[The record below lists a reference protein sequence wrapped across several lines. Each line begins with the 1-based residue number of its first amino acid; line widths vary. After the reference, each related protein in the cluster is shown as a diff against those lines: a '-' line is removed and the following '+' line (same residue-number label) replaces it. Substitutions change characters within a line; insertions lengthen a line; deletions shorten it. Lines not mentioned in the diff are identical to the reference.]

1 MRILRRL
8 GSETVQL
15 LWNRSEQ
22 RLRTP
27 VRLILAVAILYLLN
41 LLSISVWRWLGLE
54 AGAYGLG
61 HYLRMFFAVTL
72 AVLLARILLDRQ
84 RPAWFGRRGL
94 LDIGVGTLI
103 GGLAMTLLFLLA
115 LAAGWV
121 QIQTTFKSRA
131 FSLET
136 AYRLLVPLLIFI
148 CVGFYEELLMRGYLL
163 PNLAQGLNWSWLGSR
178 RALAMAWLLTSVG
191 FGLAHAWNPNA
202 SVLSTVLIA
211 AAGLMLGLGPILTG
225 KLGLAVGLHI
235 AWNWFQG
242 TVFGFAVSGA
252 QFGPESIVTIRLT
265 GPALWTGGAF
275 GPEAGLLGAV
285 AILAAVG
292 MILAWVRWRHG
303 RLAWH
308 LELASKQ

>member
-1 MRILRRL
+1 MRVLRRL
-8 GSETVQL
+8 WQGVAHL
-15 LWNRSEQ
+15 CWNRGER
-22 RLRTP
+22 RLRAP
-27 VRLILAVAILYLLN
+27 VRLILAGVMLYLLN
-41 LLSISVWRWLGLE
+41 LLFGSVGRWLSLE

-61 HYLRMFFAVTL
+61 HYIRTFFAISLGATL
-72 AVLLARILLDRQ
+72 SRILLDRQ
-84 RPAWFGRRGL
+84 RPAWFGRSAL
-94 LDIGVGTLI
+94 LDIGVGILI
-103 GGLAMTLLFLLA
+103 GGLAMALLFLLA

-121 QIQTTFKSRA
+121 RIQTTLFNRT
-131 FSLET
+131 FTLET

-163 PNLAQGLNWSWLGSR
+163 PNLAQGMNLNKLGPR
-178 RALAMAWLLTSVG
+178 WALALAWLLTSIG
-191 FGLAHAWNPNA
+191 FGLVHAWNPNA
-202 SVLSTVLIA
+202 SVLSTVLIT

-252 QFGPESIVTIRLT
+252 QFGLESIFTIRLT

-285 AILAAVG
+285 AIIAATG
-292 MILAWVRWRHG
+292 LILGWVRWRYG

-308 LELASKQ
+308 LELTRRH